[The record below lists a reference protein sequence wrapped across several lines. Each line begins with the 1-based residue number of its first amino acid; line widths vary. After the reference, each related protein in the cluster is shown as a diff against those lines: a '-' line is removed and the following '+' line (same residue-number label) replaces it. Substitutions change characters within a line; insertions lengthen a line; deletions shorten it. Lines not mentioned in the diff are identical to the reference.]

1 MHIVQA
7 CLVSFLHTS
16 LVSRVCHLSTK
27 YWHMDQDLKKNRSCV
42 HNVLKRQLWK
52 SIMPIKILSLYRHDK
67 FKMINGLHH
76 TWIGVECNMMD
87 NSLLQLSITVSLSNR
102 PPDQL
107 PLIKNTDFLTFPSLT
122 NKICFRLACYSK
134 HLTRVSH
141 FFIVVL
147 GTWLCQGYTA

>member
-16 LVSRVCHLSTK
+16 LVSRVCHISTK

-52 SIMPIKILSLYRHDK
+52 SIMPHEK
-67 FKMINGLHH
+67 FKLINDLHH
-76 TWIGVECNMMD
+76 TWIGVECNEME
-87 NSLLQLSITVSLSNR
+87 NLLLQLGITVSLSNLLGPWSNR
-102 PPDQL
+102 PPDQF
-107 PLIKNTDFLTFPSLT
+107 PLTEDTDFLTFPSLT

-134 HLTRVSH
+134 HLSRVSH